1 MGKKEY
7 QLEEE
12 EENDWDDE
20 ENRELRCRQG
30 KGHGEDAIQL
40 SVDFLLPSPLLLLW
54 LNRFASLRSSFAST
68 IHCEKVGFN
77 KYLSI

>member
-1 MGKKEY
+1 MGRKEY

-12 EENDWDDE
+12 EENDWEDE

-30 KGHGEDAIQL
+30 KDHDEDDIQL
-40 SVDFLLPSPLLLLW
+40 SVDLLQSPLLLL
-54 LNRFASLRSSFAST
+54 SLQRYT
-68 IHCEKVGFN
+68 VRTEKVGFN